1 MQLKTLRSWN
11 VEATFGYEKEV
22 IDGKQIGTMYFFSIK
37 KKLIIK
43 QQFTLQYLD
52 SRKIL
57 LHESFAWIQDSRKII
72 LRESKQIHVDQ
83 RGFLSLSHFFDICY
97 IFWVI
102 DQIRHEI

>member
-57 LHESFAWIQDSRKII
+57 LHESFAWIQDSRKIM
-72 LRESKQIHVDQ
+72 LREWIHVAQ
-83 RGFLSLSHFFDICY
+83 RGFLGLEQ
-97 IFWVI
+97 WVP
-102 DQIRHEI
+102 QQ